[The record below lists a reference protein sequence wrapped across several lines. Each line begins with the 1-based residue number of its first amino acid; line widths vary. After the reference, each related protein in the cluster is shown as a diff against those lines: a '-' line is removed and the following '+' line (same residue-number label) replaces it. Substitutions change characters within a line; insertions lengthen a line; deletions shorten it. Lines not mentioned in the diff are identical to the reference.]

1 MLLVGIL
8 FVVFLA
14 VGLPLA
20 FAIGAASAPYFILR
34 DIPFE
39 VVVQRLISATQSF
52 PLLAVPFFVFAG
64 NLMNETGITRR
75 MIRFANVLTGHMR
88 GGLAQVSLALSALM
102 GGVSGSAVADCA
114 MECRI
119 LGPGMIKKGYSKG
132 FVAAILGM
140 GGLITATIPPS
151 LGLVLYGVVGEV
163 SIGRLF
169 LAGIIPGV
177 VLMVTMMITTN
188 LIARKRGYQKERE
201 KAPDFLEVAKGVVE
215 NFWALIFPFLLI
227 AGIRSGLFTPS
238 EAGAFA
244 VVYAFLVGVFIYK
257 ELTLPKFWEVLKQ
270 TASDIGVIMFII
282 ACSSAFGYA
291 VVTDRLPQFLSRFII
306 GISDNKYIVLLTVLC
321 FLFVIGMFMEATVN
335 VLILV
340 PIFMPIINRLG
351 VDPVHF
357 GLLFMLVNTMGGMT
371 PPVGVTMYTACSL
384 LECPAD
390 VYTKE
395 STPYIVTVVV
405 TVLILMIFP
414 QIVLFIPDLVFGSE

>member
-1 MLLVGIL
+1 MTLVGIL
-8 FVVFLA
+8 FVVLLA

-20 FAIGAASAPYFILR
+20 FAIGAASVPFFVLR
-34 DIPFE
+34 DIPME
-39 VVVQRLISATQSF
+39 VVIQRLISATQSF

-64 NLMNETGITRR
+64 NLMNETGITER

-119 LGPGMIKKGYSKG
+119 LGPDMIKKGYSKG

-151 LGLVLYGVVGEV
+151 IGLVLYGVVGEV

-169 LAGIIPGV
+169 LAGIVPGV
-177 VLMVTMMITTN
+177 VLMTAMMLTTAA
-188 LIARKRGYQKERE
+188 IAKKRGYSKEHE
-201 KAPDFLEVAKGVVE
+201 KAPSFRDVLRGVAE

-244 VVYAFLVGVFIYK
+244 VVYAFLVGVFVYR
-257 ELTLPKFWEVLKQ
+257 ELTLKKFWQVLKQ
-270 TASDIGVIMFII
+270 TGSDIGVIMFII
-282 ACSSAFGYA
+282 ACAAAFGYA
-291 VVTDRLPQFLSRFII
+291 VVTDRLPQHLSQFII
-306 GISDNKYIVLLTVLC
+306 GISSNKYIVLTAILC
-321 FLFVIGMFMEATVN
+321 FLFVIGMFMESTVN

-340 PIFMPIINRLG
+340 PVFMPIIKPLG

-371 PPVGVTMYTACSL
+371 PPVGTTMYAACSL
-384 LECPAD
+384 LECPTD
-390 VYTKE
+390 VYTIE
-395 STPYIVTVVV
+395 AMPYILTVVV
-405 TVLILMIFP
+405 TVLILMLFP
-414 QIVLFIPDLVFGSE
+414 QIVLFIPNLVFG

>member
-1 MLLVGIL
+1 MALVGIL
-8 FVVFLA
+8 FIILLA
-14 VGLPLA
+14 IGLPLA
-20 FAIGAASAPYFILR
+20 FAIGAASTPYFILR
-34 DIPFE
+34 DIPLE
-39 VVVQRLISATQSF
+39 VVVQRLISSTQSF

-64 NLMNETGITRR
+64 NLMNETGITSR
-75 MIRFANVLTGHMR
+75 MIKFANVLTGHMR

-119 LGPGMIKKGYSKG
+119 LGPDMIKSGYSKG
-132 FVAAILGM
+132 FTAAILGM

-151 LGLVLYGVVGEV
+151 IGLILYGVVGEV

-177 VLMVTMMITTN
+177 VLMTTMMITTTI
-188 LIARKRGYQKERE
+188 IARKRGYRKENE
-201 KAPDFLEVAKGVVE
+201 KAPGFLEVLKGAAE

-244 VVYAFLVGVFIYK
+244 VVYAFLVGIFIYK
-257 ELTLPKFWEVLKQ
+257 ELTLRKFWEVLKQ

-282 ACSSAFGYA
+282 ACSSVFAYA
-291 VVTDRLPQFLSRFII
+291 VVTDRLPQFLSQFII
-306 GISDNKYIVLLTVLC
+306 GISNNKYIVLFAILGL
-321 FLFVIGMFMEATVN
+321 LFVIGMFMEATVN

-340 PIFMPIINRLG
+340 PIFMPIIESVG

-384 LECPAD
+384 LDCATD
-390 VYTKE
+390 VYTRE
-395 STPYIVTVVV
+395 SMPYIVTVVV
-405 TVLILMIFP
+405 TVLILMLFP
-414 QIVLFIPDLVFGSE
+414 QIVLYIPNLVFGG